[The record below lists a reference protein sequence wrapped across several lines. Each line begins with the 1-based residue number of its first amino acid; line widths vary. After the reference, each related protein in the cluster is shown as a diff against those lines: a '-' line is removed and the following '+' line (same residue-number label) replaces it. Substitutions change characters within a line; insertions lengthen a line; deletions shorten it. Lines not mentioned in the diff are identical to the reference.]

1 MSIPLDVIGCADIF
15 ANAHFHGLARLS
27 ERFTLRS
34 FTDTDP
40 QKLSAFG
47 RLYGVSRL
55 YASTDEML
63 ASTDGG
69 AVLVATPT
77 AQHASPAIAALSA
90 GRDVLCEKP
99 MAMTLAEADEMIAA
113 ARRNQ
118 RILQL
123 CFMSRYAPCW
133 MKIKELLDS
142 GAIGTPISATM
153 TQYWDST
160 PALYRNWRT
169 AAAVSGGGIIAD
181 SAAHWIDILRWLL
194 GEMVALTA
202 AGVPAPDSPFP
213 DVDDSSFVTFRFA
226 SGALGLLRNSWRH
239 LRPDNEA
246 ETFELYGDKGTI
258 LGNLQTPW
266 IDGGIQKVRLVHQD
280 NTCEYAFNDPMK
292 RFENQ
297 LAAFADTVE
306 ARTADTAA
314 DGRRALELQ
323 LAIYEAMRK
332 RVWMDV

>member
-1 MSIPLDVIGCADIF
+1 MPIPLDVIGCADIF
-15 ANAHFHGLARLS
+15 VRAHSHGLARLP
-27 ERFTLRS
+27 ERFVLRS
-34 FTDTDP
+34 FTDIDP
-40 QKLSAFG
+40 QKRTAFG
-47 RLYGVSRL
+47 KRYGVTRL
-55 YASTDEML
+55 YASVEEML
-63 ASTDGG
+63 AATDGG

-77 AQHASPAIAALSA
+77 AQHASPVIAALEA

-99 MAMTLAEADEMIAA
+99 MAMTLAEADAMVAA
-113 ARRNQ
+113 ARRHN
-118 RILQL
+118 RVLQL
-123 CFMSRYAPCW
+123 CFMSRFAPCW
-133 MKIKELLDS
+133 MKIKELLDG
-142 GAIGTPISATM
+142 GAIGTPITATM
-153 TQYWDST
+153 TQYWEST

-202 AGVPAPDSPFP
+202 AGIPAPDSPFP

-246 ETFELYGDKGTI
+246 ETFELYGDRGTI